1 MDAMTQVAQAQTEL
15 IQLAGKHLTYMQER
29 QKTGEGTA
37 LEIQIAA
44 QELEEARLDQRQLM
58 KDQRKIKEGIQKYL
72 AWPANQE
79 LRFDLPSSRQQ
90 LLGNFET
97 LSHSE
102 GSIPSSSF
110 DSKIQAVKKELQK
123 YNIILAKTRLLP
135 TFSLGAETASTGV
148 QSQGLFYYAGVNIP
162 VWDGFKRIR
171 NISRQKTILKQFDAE
186 TNEKEIDFKEKWRDG
201 QENLDNAATQLKMS
215 QTQLELAVLKGRQ
228 QEVRYQALGEPFPT
242 YMEGQKKVFEAKK
255 NVTLKTLE
263 YDLARLNLRHLANE
277 LVYHY
282 VDENSL
288 PKRSEEKN

>member
-1 MDAMTQVAQAQTEL
+1 MTQVAQVQTEL
-15 IQLAGKHLTYMQER
+15 IQLAGKNLTYTQER

-58 KDQRKIKEGIQKYL
+58 KDQRKIKESIQKYL

-102 GSIPSSSF
+102 EAIPSSSF
-110 DSKIQAVKKELQK
+110 DFKIQAVKKELQK

-135 TFSLGAETASTGV
+135 TFSLGAETADPLRGCNRR
-148 QSQGLFYYAGVNIP
+148 GLFYYAGFNIP

-171 NISRQKTILKQFDAE
+171 NVSRQKTILKQFDAE
-186 TNEKEIDFKEKWRDG
+186 TNEKEIDFKENWREG
-201 QENLDNAATQLKMS
+201 QENLDYCCDSTEDEPDPVRAGRLEGKSSKKFAT
-215 QTQLELAVLKGRQ
+215 R
-228 QEVRYQALGEPFPT
+228 P
-242 YMEGQKKVFEAKK
+242 
-255 NVTLKTLE
+255 
-263 YDLARLNLRHLANE
+263 
-277 LVYHY
+277 
-282 VDENSL
+282 
-288 PKRSEEKN
+288 